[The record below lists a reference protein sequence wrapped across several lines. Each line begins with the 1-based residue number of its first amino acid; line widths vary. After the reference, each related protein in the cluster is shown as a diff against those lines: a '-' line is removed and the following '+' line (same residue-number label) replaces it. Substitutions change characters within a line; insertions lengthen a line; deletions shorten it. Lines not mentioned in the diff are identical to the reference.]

1 MRIVVLVVC
10 LLAAA
15 ASSPAL
21 TLKEAVETAA
31 RQNPDILLA
40 RYRAAELRAQADLVR
55 TGYLPQLA
63 ARSTASYQTTN
74 LQGIGIN
81 FPGVPSRIPAYRVFD
96 ARPVLTQQVLDL
108 SLLAQIRA
116 ARERERAAVEEIAAL
131 KERTLF
137 AVAQLYLQALQ
148 ADSRAQAV
156 DARRKTAS
164 SVLDQVKDK
173 ESAGS
178 ASKLDIARATQEAE
192 RERTMLAG
200 ARREAA
206 VLRTL
211 LAQAIGLEDSTA
223 DSLEAVDLTAAAL
236 LTEEEAWKQAR
247 ATRAEFRALD
257 AQMRAAAQ
265 DKKAAD
271 REYAPKVGFQ
281 GDYGVL
287 GSSPAN
293 AVSTYNVGG
302 TVTVPIWTSGRI
314 AAQSRAAQEKLRQV
328 EAERRRTEIAVR
340 QEVRQGLIE
349 RDAAEQTRTAAAASV
364 RAAKETLELARL
376 RFEAGLATNL
386 DVTVALGNLAEA
398 EDAEIRARYDALLA
412 RARLAQ
418 ARGNINLLWEEN

>member
-1 MRIVVLVVC
+1 MRILVLVVC

-31 RQNPDILLA
+31 RQNPDLLLA
-40 RYRAAELRAQADLVR
+40 RYRAAELKAQADLVR

-63 ARSTASYQTTN
+63 ARAAASYQTTN

-156 DARRKTAS
+156 EARLKTAS

-192 RERTMLAG
+192 RERTLLAG

-211 LAQAIGLEDSTA
+211 LAQAIGLEDSKA
-223 DSLEAVDLTAAAL
+223 DSLEAVDLTAASL
-236 LTEEEAWKQAR
+236 ITEEEAWKQAR
-247 ATRAEFRALD
+247 AARAEFRALD
-257 AQMRAAAQ
+257 AQTRAAAQ
-265 DKKAAD
+265 AKKAAD
-271 REYAPKVGFQ
+271 RQQPGECGIHLQ
-281 GDYGVL
+281 
-287 GSSPAN
+287 
-293 AVSTYNVGG
+293 
-302 TVTVPIWTSGRI
+302 
-314 AAQSRAAQEKLRQV
+314 
-328 EAERRRTEIAVR
+328 RRRHGHRADLDERKDRRAVPGGAGKAPAGGSR
-340 QEVRQGLIE
+340 TPQD
-349 RDAAEQTRTAAAASV
+349 RDRRPAGSAPGSDRTRRRGTDQDGRRGVGPRGEGNAGTGATA
-364 RAAKETLELARL
+364 L
-376 RFEAGLATNL
+376 
-386 DVTVALGNLAEA
+386 
-398 EDAEIRARYDALLA
+398 
-412 RARLAQ
+412 
-418 ARGNINLLWEEN
+418 